1 MKILLS
7 SIIAILATLFFIWT
21 LRPLARRLGFV
32 DRPGGRKQHHHDVPL
47 IGGIAI
53 FCGFA
58 AALWSLPFSLKPY
71 YALFAGGGLLLVMGI
86 IDDFRELNSKLRLV
100 GQIIAVLLMIFW
112 GHIQVESFGD
122 LLFFGNINLGLWG
135 IPVTIILVVGFL
147 NAMNMLDGQDGLAG
161 GIAFGQVLLLSYLCW
176 HIHHRDFAVLAL
188 FGALLLVFLAF
199 NMRTPWR
206 RHAAIFLGDAGST
219 FIAFTVAWFAIST
232 GESGDIVKP
241 AIILWILG
249 FPVFDLLQVC
259 FARLQQKKPLLL
271 PSRDHFHH
279 LLQAN
284 GVDATTSTW
293 AMIMVSFALGL
304 TGILLNY
311 FQVQEGWQLLA
322 WLCIFISYLGI
333 VKFMRKKAAYQYVTS
348 P

>member
-1 MKILLS
+1 
-7 SIIAILATLFFIWT
+7 
-21 LRPLARRLGFV
+21 
-32 DRPGGRKQHHHDVPL
+32 
-47 IGGIAI
+47 
-53 FCGFA
+53 
-58 AALWSLPFSLKPY
+58 
-71 YALFAGGGLLLVMGI
+71 MGV

-100 GQIIAVLLMIFW
+100 GQIVAALLMIFW
-112 GHIQVESFGD
+112 GHVRVESFGD
-122 LLFFGNINLGLWG
+122 LLFFGNIHLGFWS

-147 NAMNMLDGQDGLAG
+147 NSMNMIDGQDGLAG
-161 GIAFGQVLLLSYLCW
+161 GIAVGQVGLLSYLCW
-176 HIHHRDFAVLAL
+176 HSHHHTNFAVLTL

-232 GESGDIVKP
+232 GEGGGIIKP

-259 FARLQQKKPLLL
+259 IARLQQGKPLLL

-293 AMIMVSFALGL
+293 AMIIVSFSLGL
-304 TGILLNY
+304 AGTLLNY

-322 WLCIFISYLGI
+322 WLVIFISYLWI
-333 VKFMRKKAAYQYVTS
+333 VKLMRKAAYQYAASV
-348 P
+348 